1 MPYLYAYKK
10 NKINIQNKF
19 IGLSLLL
26 FHVFSLFYMYILY
39 KGTVLYF
46 IFLNYYVID
55 NISRQLFFPNVV
67 YYKHVM
73 INVWGYLTCDKIS
86 GVCVCVCSILDEFY
100 GPCVNFMMLDIYL
113 KTYIY
118 KFICGLL
125 SGWFT
130 TTIIITKKLSWFK
143 KMCIEKYVSGMSL
156 LNWLCQTGIDND
168 GD

>member
-73 INVWGYLTCDKIS
+73 INV
-86 GVCVCVCSILDEFY
+86 
-100 GPCVNFMMLDIYL
+100 
-113 KTYIY
+113 
-118 KFICGLL
+118 
-125 SGWFT
+125 
-130 TTIIITKKLSWFK
+130 
-143 KMCIEKYVSGMSL
+143 
-156 LNWLCQTGIDND
+156 
-168 GD
+168 